1 MADLIY
7 CGTNPPVGAART
19 QQLLVGPFAAIWCPP
34 MRLPFE
40 PSEEDKLW
48 LVWRS
53 PDAALLLLGG
63 GRVRVTDDGHILW
76 NNRTL
81 PGVRPAAVALGYPGP
96 RPTNMTFLHLSGVVA
111 SQGQPPVNIDPV
123 SPGLNAATPLQA
135 QLLTQILPIS

>member
-7 CGTNPPVGAART
+7 CGTNPPVGASGT
-19 QQLLVGPFAAIWCPP
+19 QQLLVGSFAAIWCPP

-40 PSEEDKLW
+40 PSAEDKLW

-63 GRVRVTDDGHILW
+63 GRVRVTAAGKALW

-81 PGVRPAAVALGYPGP
+81 RGMRPAAVALSDIPGQD
-96 RPTNMTFLHLSGVVA
+96 R
-111 SQGQPPVNIDPV
+111 
-123 SPGLNAATPLQA
+123 
-135 QLLTQILPIS
+135 LT